1 MRGVLYF
8 IERDLTRWTRSKI
21 SVVASLVMPAAWL
34 IFVGLTLPIK
44 FNNTNYINYITPGI
58 LVMTML
64 FASLAGGSL
73 LIFDK
78 MLGFLNKFLAL
89 PTPRESILFGKILF
103 ITFRGI
109 IQSTVILALALF
121 LGVKIQSLTSIFLIY
136 LVLFIFGI
144 LFSSISTTIALVVDD
159 HDGYAAV
166 NSMISMP
173 LFFTSSALMPYE
185 MMPSWLRILAS
196 LNPVSY
202 AIDTARAL
210 FAGNIPLNGIVELI
224 VITVVVLVISVYTFR
239 RATV

>member
-44 FNNTNYINYITPGI
+44 FNNSNYIDYITPGI

-109 IQSTVILALALF
+109 IQSTVILVLALF

-185 MMPSWLRILAS
+185 TMPSWLRILAS

-202 AIDTARAL
+202 AIDTTRAL
-210 FAGNIPLNGIVELI
+210 FAGSFAINGIIELTI
-224 VITVVVLVISVYTFR
+224 MTVVVLIISVYTFR
-239 RATV
+239 KATV

>member
-8 IERDLTRWTRSKI
+8 IERDLTKWTRSKI

-121 LGVKIQSLTSIFLIY
+121 LGVKIQNLTGIFLIY

-239 RATV
+239 RATI

>member
-1 MRGVLYF
+1 MNGVLYF
-8 IERDLTRWTRSKI
+8 IERDLTKWTRSKV
-21 SVVASLVMPAAWL
+21 SVVASLAMPAAWL

-44 FNNTNYINYITPGI
+44 FNNSNYIDYITPGI

-109 IQSTVILALALF
+109 IQSTVILVLALF
-121 LGVKIQSLTSIFLIY
+121 LGVKIQGLTSIFLIY

-173 LFFTSSALMPYE
+173 LFFTSSALMPYD

-210 FAGNIPLNGIVELI
+210 FTGNIPLNGIVELI

>member
-8 IERDLTRWTRSKI
+8 IERDFKRWTRSKI

-109 IQSTVILALALF
+109 IQSTVILALGLF
-121 LGVKIQSLTSIFLIY
+121 LGVNIQSLTSIFLIY

-173 LFFTSSALMPYE
+173 LFFTSSALMPYD

-210 FAGNIPLNGIVELI
+210 FVGNFPLNGIMELI
-224 VITVVVLVISVYTFR
+224 MITVVVLVISVYTFR

>member
-34 IFVGLTLPIK
+34 IFVGLALPIK

-64 FASLAGGSL
+64 FASLSGGSL

-109 IQSTVILALALF
+109 IQSTVILVLALL
-121 LGVKIQSLTSIFLIY
+121 LGVNIQNLTSIFLIY

-185 MMPSWLRILAS
+185 TMPSWLRILAS

-202 AIDTARAL
+202 AIDTARVL

>member
-1 MRGVLYF
+1 MRGVLHYF
-8 IERDLTRWTRSKI
+8 ERDFKRWTRGKI
-21 SVVASLVMPAAWL
+21 NVVSSLAMPAAWL

-44 FNNTNYINYITPGI
+44 FKNINYIDFITPGI

-64 FASLAGGSL
+64 FASLTGGSL

-109 IQSTVILALALF
+109 IQSTVILGMAIL
-121 LGVKIQSLTSIFLIY
+121 LGVKIHSFAGISLIY

-144 LFSSISTTIALVVDD
+144 LFSSIATTIALVVDD

-185 MMPSWLRILAS
+185 MMPNWLRILAS

-202 AIDTARAL
+202 AIDTTRAL
-210 FAGNIPLNGIVELI
+210 FAGSIALNGIIELA
-224 VITVVVLVISVYTFR
+224 VMAAVVLIISVYIFR
-239 RATV
+239 KATV

>member
-121 LGVKIQSLTSIFLIY
+121 LGVKIQGLTNIFLIY

>member
-1 MRGVLYF
+1 
-8 IERDLTRWTRSKI
+8 
-21 SVVASLVMPAAWL
+21 
-34 IFVGLTLPIK
+34 
-44 FNNTNYINYITPGI
+44 
-58 LVMTML
+58 
-64 FASLAGGSL
+64 
-73 LIFDK
+73 
-78 MLGFLNKFLAL
+78 
-89 PTPRESILFGKILF
+89 ESILFGKILF

>member
-1 MRGVLYF
+1 MRAVLHYF
-8 IERDLTRWTRSKI
+8 ERDFKRWTRGKI
-21 SVVASLVMPAAWL
+21 SVVSALVMPAAWL

-44 FNNTNYINYITPGI
+44 FNNTNYIDYITPGI

-64 FASLAGGSL
+64 FASLTGGSL

-78 MLGFLNKFLAL
+78 ILGFLNKFLAL

-109 IQSTVILALALF
+109 IQSTVILVMALL
-121 LGVKIQSLTSIFLIY
+121 LGVKIHSLTGIFLIY
-136 LVLFIFGI
+136 LVLLIFGI
-144 LFSSISTTIALVVDD
+144 LFSSIATTIALIVDD

-166 NSMISMP
+166 NSMVSMP

-202 AIDTARAL
+202 AIDTTRAL
-210 FAGNIPLNGIVELI
+210 FAGNFALNGILEL
-224 VITVVVLVISVYTFR
+224 TMMAVVVLMISVYVFR
-239 RATV
+239 KATI

>member
-34 IFVGLTLPIK
+34 IFVGLTLPVK

-109 IQSTVILALALF
+109 IQSTVILALALL
-121 LGVKIQSLTSIFLIY
+121 LGVNIQNLTGIFLIY

-173 LFFTSSALMPYE
+173 LFFTSSALMPYD

-210 FAGNIPLNGIVELI
+210 FAGNIPLNGIVGLI

>member
-8 IERDLTRWTRSKI
+8 IERDFKRWTRSKI